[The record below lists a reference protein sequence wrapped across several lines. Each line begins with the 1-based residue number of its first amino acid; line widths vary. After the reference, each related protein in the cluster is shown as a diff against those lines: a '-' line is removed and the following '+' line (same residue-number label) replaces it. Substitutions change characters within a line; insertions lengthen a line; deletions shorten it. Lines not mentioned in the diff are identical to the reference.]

1 MSCKLT
7 SNSMNERYHLL
18 NTLGNDSKKN
28 INGWR
33 GHWDERSKTSDD
45 IIWLNGYCVK
55 GIPLSKEVYYNA
67 VLNPSI
73 EMLELESHHHI
84 LEIGCGAGLFL
95 SEIEKNVK
103 SCVGI
108 DNSLGMLSR
117 FIGKSDV
124 LVSNANQLPFCQDY
138 FDRILMYSVAHYYPS
153 FEYFK
158 MVIRNGLSLLKTK
171 GVFLIGDV
179 LFGEP
184 PVNSQY
190 LYYDKHIIIDFFDS
204 LCFPYSIRV
213 QNRIKRS
220 INNRYDII
228 IYKD

>member
-1 MSCKLT
+1 MSLDMDET
-7 SNSMNERYHLL
+7 
-18 NTLGNDSKKN
+18 DSQTN

-33 GHWDERSKTSDD
+33 EHWNERAKANED
-45 IIWLNGYCVK
+45 IIWLNGYCVN
-55 GIPLSKEVYYNA
+55 GVPLSNEIYYSA
-67 VLNPSI
+67 VLSPCI
-73 EMLELESHHHI
+73 DILELEAHHHF

-108 DNSLGMLSR
+108 DISLGMISR
-117 FIGKSDV
+117 FIGKSNV
-124 LVSNANQLPFCQDY
+124 VVSDARKLPFYHDC

-153 FEYFK
+153 YDYFK
-158 MVIRNGLSLLKTK
+158 MVIRNALSLLKAK

-179 LFGEP
+179 PFGDP
-184 PVNSQY
+184 PANSQY
-190 LYYDKHIIIDFFDS
+190 LYYDKHMIINFFDS